1 MTGFLGEYE
10 VSMDAKGR
18 FLLPAGF
25 KKQLPEGSGQSY
37 VIMRGMERCLNLYTM
52 EGWEALSQKISRY
65 NDLNPAVQK
74 YKRLL
79 FSGSTRLEQDT
90 AGRLLLPKQL
100 QDYAGFKK
108 DLIFSAQGNRIEL
121 WDSKTYYDYLN
132 ANAADLSSLASEISG
147 PGYLDPF

>member
-25 KKQLPEGSGQSY
+25 KKQLPEGSGEAY

-52 EGWEALSQKISRY
+52 EGWEELSQKISRY
-65 NDLNPAVQK
+65 NDVKPAVQK

-79 FSGSTRLEQDT
+79 FSGSTRLEPDT

-100 QDYAGFKK
+100 QEYAGLKK

-132 ANAADLSSLASEISG
+132 ANAADFSSLADEI
-147 PGYLDPF
+147 

>member
-1 MTGFLGEYE
+1 MTGFFGEFE

-25 KKQLPEGSGQSY
+25 KKQLPEGSGEAY
-37 VIMRGMERCLNLYTM
+37 VVLRGMEQCLNLYTM
-52 EGWEALSQKISRY
+52 EAWEVLIQKISRF
-65 NDLNPAVQK
+65 NDLNPLVQK

-79 FSGSTRLEQDT
+79 FSGSTRLEPDT

-100 QDYAGFKK
+100 QQHAGLKK
-108 DLIFSAQGNRIEL
+108 DLIFSAQNNRIEL

-147 PGYLDPF
+147 PAYLDPF